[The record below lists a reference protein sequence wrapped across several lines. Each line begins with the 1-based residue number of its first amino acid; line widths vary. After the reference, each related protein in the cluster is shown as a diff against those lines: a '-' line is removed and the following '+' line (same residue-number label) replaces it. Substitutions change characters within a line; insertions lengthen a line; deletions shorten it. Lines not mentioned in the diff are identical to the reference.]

1 MCSGTATLETAL
13 FNVPQIVFYRTNLVN
28 YLIAKVLI
36 KVKYIS
42 LVNLILQK
50 PLVAEVIYPLKQG
63 KKLEETFKELLKMEH
78 QVQLC
83 QGYEEIRMHLGNK
96 RSSKECSK
104 IIFNV

>member
-1 MCSGTATLETAL
+1 MY
-13 FNVPQIVFYRTNLVN
+13 YRTNFLN

-50 PLVAEVIYPLKQG
+50 PLVTEIVYPLAQAKNLEEAFNRLLNLKQQVNLYKGYKEIGIKLG
-63 KKLEETFKELLKMEH
+63 KK
-78 QVQLC
+78 
-83 QGYEEIRMHLGNK
+83 RA
-96 RSSKECSK
+96 SKECSK